1 MNIYG
6 ISGTVPGALT
16 PGEINR
22 PRTEPNRPDR
32 ADDAAARQVDVQTQ
46 PQTRTQPPAQAASAA
61 APLGTA
67 PAPASLPVAPPPGTD
82 PELWSVLSSE
92 ERVFFAKV
100 GAMGPL
106 TYGRLTSEL
115 NAPPP
120 IARGGRLNVKA

>member
-1 MNIYG
+1 MNLYG

-22 PRTEPNRPDR
+22 PRAEPSGPDR
-32 ADDAAARQVDVQTQ
+32 ADEAARQAQIQTQ
-46 PQTRTQPPAQAASAA
+46 PRTRTQPPAQAGSA

-115 NAPPP
+115 NEQPP